1 MITGSMTGRELFEI
15 FKKDKPMLERFASER
30 ARKLL
35 RELRKGMRE
44 YTTQCYDFKTKEQT
58 EYKVCV
64 FVNRCNVRNYYFDMF
79 IYCKE
84 TNDYVCVAVLTDEE
98 NNMEQFSYTPHFLRR
113 YAERVLGVEDMPVN
127 RVLAHIEREV
137 AYTVLIYKDDTSKV
151 IATSMGLYL
160 QKVDRRRGIN
170 ICKTFVSIDMM
181 RSSQI
186 KAYEVVAD
194 LIREYSEKYNKI
206 QRLDNIRMDFAR
218 DCMAR
223 GITEKDLINA
233 YGEYF
238 CKTKKSRSNYGEN
251 DKS

>member
-15 FKKDKPMLERFASER
+15 FKKDKPKLEKFASDK

-35 RELRKGMRE
+35 RELRKGMKE

-64 FVNRCNVRNYYFDMF
+64 FVNRSSIRNYYSDMF

-98 NNMEQFSYTPHFLRR
+98 NNMEQFSYTPHFLHR
-113 YAERVLGVEDMPVN
+113 YAERALGVGSMPIN

-137 AYTVLIYKDDTSKV
+137 AYTVLIYKNETSKV

-160 QKVDRRRGIN
+160 QKVDSKRGIN
-170 ICKTFVSIDMM
+170 ICKTFISIDMLKE
-181 RSSQI
+181 SQI
-186 KAYEVVAD
+186 KAYIVVAD
-194 LIREYSEKYNKI
+194 LIQKYSERYTKV
-206 QRLDNIRMDFAR
+206 QRLENVRLDFAN
-218 DCMAR
+218 DCLVR
-223 GITEKDLINA
+223 GITEKDLIDA

-238 CKTKKSRSNYGEN
+238 INKTKK
-251 DKS
+251 